1 MKVGFFIRIDLEYVE
16 VVWVMIGEDIKFMVD
31 VNYVYFLCEVIELVY
46 LIEFYDISWF
56 EEFIFLEFYDQYSE
70 LRSNMSIFIVGGECE
85 YFWYGYY

>member
-56 EEFIFLEFYDQYSE
+56 EEFIFLEFYD
-70 LRSNMSIFIVGGECE
+70 
-85 YFWYGYY
+85 